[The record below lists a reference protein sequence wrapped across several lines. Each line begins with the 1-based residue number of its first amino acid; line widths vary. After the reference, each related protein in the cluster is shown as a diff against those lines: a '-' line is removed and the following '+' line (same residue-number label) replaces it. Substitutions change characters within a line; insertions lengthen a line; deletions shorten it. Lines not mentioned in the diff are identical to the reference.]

1 MPMKDR
7 ILDVL
12 RHTIA
17 QQTGIEPE
25 TITPESDLSELG
37 VNSLDL
43 VEIIMSIE
51 DKFDISIPDNAVDA
65 WSRFKTVGDLMQ
77 LGEQLGL
84 VRDKNES

>member
-1 MPMKDR
+1 MKDR

-25 TITPESDLSELG
+25 TITPESDLAELG

-51 DKFDISIPDNAVDA
+51 DKFDISIPADAVDA